1 MTAGR
6 ALASRSINRDP
17 AKHLWKAY
25 LLCQNAIR
33 SSPHAIPPRV
43 WDILW
48 EMFTAKNGSNLD
60 RMRRIKVIGE
70 DMRSAG
76 IHLSPPRMLLYL
88 ESIFISGDSNIA
100 FKEWKAIGNL
110 PKDQIPFK
118 EYYELGVRMFCQVGN
133 VEQALRAAEI
143 YLHRSQDP
151 SRFRVLLPVIQAYL
165 NLKGENS
172 VQRAWA
178 LYIRMNF
185 RFGPQMTMGDY
196 DAVSKMFLTVNQT
209 DLALG
214 VFKDMMLTGN
224 TSAAEQNSTAQYRKV
239 VGVDQLGSVAIQNR
253 ELNWENPRA
262 LANLP
267 AQINNR
273 FFFGSWIKK
282 LIGDAKLDAAKQ
294 VFDLMQARRIKPDSR
309 HMNGLIGA
317 WFRHGSERSQNLA
330 EDMAWRMIRAR
341 LDVVKGRNAAAA
353 YDLEGSTRVVKTDT
367 LPSSKPLVLIPS
379 ATIETFAILIMEY
392 RRRQKAA
399 LISEL
404 LDALRRARIR
414 PSTFFMNELLS
425 WYARI
430 HRKGWAWDTYYVLSR
445 ELGVQPDFITYE
457 ILWMLLK
464 KAMDPVRTSSSK
476 QQPESFITCRK
487 LFADMMERGGKE
499 GLPQEVYDLIIL
511 SFSHAFDQTGTAV
524 ALRAL
529 QQRFGMYPTLE
540 TTRTI
545 VLQLARLGL
554 TDDRGIKPKR
564 LNIRKPLTQERIATV
579 TRILEKFREQR
590 VEVLSQQGIA
600 FDELQSDAKAEEM
613 LLLLSDL
620 LRYVAHARITAE
632 QRHNY
637 NAAIASKTAAEQM
650 GVPDCV
656 PWVAYNQG

>member
-1 MTAGR
+1 M
-6 ALASRSINRDP
+6 
-17 AKHLWKAY
+17 
-25 LLCQNAIR
+25 
-33 SSPHAIPPRV
+33 
-43 WDILW
+43 
-48 EMFTAKNGSNLD
+48 D

-100 FKEWKAIGNL
+100 FREWEATGHL
-110 PKDQIPFK
+110 PKGQIPFK
-118 EYYELGVRMFCQVGN
+118 EYYELGVRMFCHVGN

-143 YLHRSQDP
+143 CLHGSQDP
-151 SRFRVLLPVIQAYL
+151 SRFRVLLPVIQTYL
-165 NLKGENS
+165 NSKGEYS

-185 RFGPQMTMGDY
+185 HFGPQMTMGDY
-196 DAVSKMFLTVNQT
+196 DAVVNMLFTANQP

-262 LANLP
+262 LVNLP
-267 AQINNR
+267 ARINNR

-282 LIGDAKLDAAKQ
+282 LIGDGKLDAAKQ
-294 VFDLMQARRIKPDSR
+294 VFDLMQVRRIKPDSR

-317 WFRHGSERSQNLA
+317 WFRQGDERSQNLA

-341 LDVVKGRNAAAA
+341 LDFVKGRNAAAE
-353 YDLEGSTRVVKTDT
+353 YDLEDSIRVVESHD
-367 LPSSKPLVLIPS
+367 LSSSKPLILIPL
-379 ATIETFAILIMEY
+379 ATIETFGILIAAY
-392 RRRQKAA
+392 RQGQKSA
-399 LISEL
+399 LISDL
-404 LDALRRARIR
+404 LDTLRLARIR
-414 PSTFFMNELLS
+414 PSTFFMNELLL
-425 WYARI
+425 WHARI
-430 HRKGWAWDTYYVLSR
+430 HRTGWAWDTYYFLSR
-445 ELGVQPDFITYE
+445 EFDVQPDFKTYE

-464 KAMDPVRTSSSK
+464 TAMDPVRTSPSK
-476 QQPESFITCRK
+476 QQPEFPITCRN
-487 LFADMMERGGKE
+487 LFADMMDRGGKE

-511 SFSHAFDQTGTAV
+511 CFSHAFDQTGTAV

-529 QQRFGMYPTLE
+529 QQRFGMYPTVE

-564 LNIRKPLTQERIATV
+564 LNLRSSLTQERIANV
-579 TRILEKFREQR
+579 TRILETFREQR

-600 FDELQSDAKAEEM
+600 FDELQGDAKAEEM

-620 LRYVAHARITAE
+620 LRYVAHVRIAAE

-656 PWVAYNQG
+656 PWVAYNQGEIEVV